1 MYQSV
6 NIYSLLIL
14 LDCRSSVASGV
25 LVVFIFLHYGYSVKA
40 SVGERVRNLIFTA
53 WSLIQQQE
61 AIDQTIT
68 CTLKGVA
75 HSVIIVWSY
84 VRNTCLAKLKL
95 AKLDVNGYCQ
105 VKLWRAG
112 LGIRWVD
119 SCDYTSVKTAL
130 LVFFLCLPFLSSS
143 HFFLYCVS
151 PKRHLKIYH
160 SFKLTFPGSFPQNA
174 WAFTSFA

>member
-14 LDCRSSVASGV
+14 LDCRNSVASGV
-25 LVVFIFLHYGYSVKA
+25 LVVFIFLHYEYSVKA
-40 SVGERVRNLIFTA
+40 SAGERVRNLIFTA
-53 WSLIQQQE
+53 WSLIQQPE
-61 AIDQTIT
+61 AMDQTIT
-68 CTLKGVA
+68 CTLKGIA

-84 VRNTCLAKLKL
+84 VRNTCLANLML
-95 AKLDVNGYCQ
+95 AKLDVNDYCQ

-160 SFKLTFPGSFPQNA
+160 SFILTFPGSFPQNA